1 MMKFTSLDP
10 WGSSQTCWWVRC
22 FGSMWCFS
30 CWLEEGQSHW
40 NRVFFCRPTVMYFSW
55 TLRWLTAVS
64 GTWYNVLC
72 PFSQRC
78 YEHKQYR
85 NGLKFCKQILS
96 NPKFSEH
103 GGKNLMHH
111 AHCQPAVVL
120 GVTWYLMILT
130 QCDVDHCVHLFCP
143 WLHLKTQSPSYTVEQ
158 APKSQ
163 CEFIQAETLVL
174 NSCKQLPLYVI
185 DVVLYI
191 VGKIGLAWLYAG
203 FSFVWLISKLLHS
216 VF

>member
-1 MMKFTSLDP
+1 MFDSSSLWRYTASDALSIISFNDGLNWNIWRKHKVLKTAVNVLQAGLRGHNNRPLRWLYRDDIYVTGP
-10 WGSSQTCWWVRC
+10 WGSSQTCWCC
-22 FGSMWCFS
+22 FRSMWCFS

-40 NRVFFCRPTVMYFSW
+40 NSVFFCRPTVMYCSW
-55 TLRWLTAVS
+55 TLRWLAAVS

-103 GGKNLMHH
+103 GGKNLMHR
-111 AHCQPAVVL
+111 ARCQPPVVL

-130 QCDVDHCVHLFCP
+130 QCDTVIIVYI
-143 WLHLKTQSPSYTVEQ
+143 WLHSYTVE
-158 APKSQ
+158 
-163 CEFIQAETLVL
+163 
-174 NSCKQLPLYVI
+174 
-185 DVVLYI
+185 
-191 VGKIGLAWLYAG
+191 
-203 FSFVWLISKLLHS
+203 
-216 VF
+216 